1 MKHPA
6 PVNWRLF
13 EWEPVEPKYPAG
25 DWRNRDEP
33 YHIGRYQDYTTRIV
47 HYSNRVGFEYTW
59 EISWPALAS
68 GVSRSERGGGYANE
82 TTAMLSADAWLYKR
96 LNPTESK

>member
-1 MKHPA
+1 MKRPA

-25 DWRNRDEP
+25 DWRNREEP
-33 YHIGRYQDYTTRIV
+33 YHIGKYQDFTARIV

-59 EISWPALAS
+59 EISWPTATLQQH
-68 GVSRSERGGGYANE
+68 GGYANE

-96 LNPTESK
+96 LNPTEPK